1 MDVSGVYTLPGSGN
15 KEQQSFRLK
24 GQSKDEAMT
33 MQASGVDYDF
43 IQTLGIKLLEGRNFS
58 EQFGT
63 DKDNSIIVNETAE
76 KKLGLKSP
84 VGTEVFI
91 PGGTTGE
98 HLVKIIG
105 VIKDFHTASFHEKI
119 EPLFLYINPA
129 RFYNIAVKIDPKY
142 TQPALAFLKEKFK
155 EVIPNKNFN
164 YETLTEQY
172 SSMYQSDEKTGS
184 LIMIF
189 AILSVIV
196 ASMGLFGLSSFA
208 TEVRMKEIGIRKVL
222 GADALKISFLL
233 SKDFTKWVLIAN
245 IIAWPVAY
253 YAISKW
259 LDDFAYKTEMGI
271 WIYVFAAMAALFIS
285 IITISFQSIKA
296 ANTNPV
302 KTLRYE

>member
-1 MDVSGVYTLPGSGN
+1 M
-15 KEQQSFRLK
+15 R
-24 GQSKDEAMT
+24 
-33 MQASGVDYDF
+33 
-43 IQTLGIKLLEGRNFS
+43 GRNFS
-58 EQFGT
+58 EQFAT
-63 DKDNSIIVNETAE
+63 DKDAAIIINETAE
-76 KKLGLKSP
+76 RKLGLKNP
-84 VGTEVFI
+84 VGTEVYI
-91 PGGTTGE
+91 PGEGGE

-119 EPLFLYINPA
+119 ESIFLYINPA
-129 RFYNIAVKIDPKY
+129 RYFNIAVKIDPKY
-142 TQPALAFLKEKFK
+142 TKQALASLKNKFK
-155 EVIPNKNFN
+155 DVIPDKSFS

-172 SSMYQSDEKTGS
+172 NSLYQSDEKTGS

-189 AILSVIV
+189 AILSVLV

-259 LDDFAYKTEMGI
+259 LEDFAYKTEMGI
-271 WIYVFAAMAALFIS
+271 WIYILTAVVALLIS
-285 IITISFQSIKA
+285 VLTISFQSIKA
-296 ANTNPV
+296 ANANPIE
-302 KTLRYE
+302 TLRYE